1 MTASISPVIVEQVFP
16 NPVHEVWEAIT
27 RLGSM
32 RQWFFEDI
40 PAFEP
45 QVGFQTRF
53 NVVANGK
60 NFEHRWKIVEAD
72 APYQIKYHWSYTEYP
87 GVGYVTFTLQEDG
100 ANWTKLVL
108 QNEGLESFPQDMPE
122 FSRASCQAGWEYF
135 IQGRLKIFLS
145 ATT

>member
-1 MTASISPVIVEQVFP
+1 MTASTLPVQVEQVFP
-16 NPVHEVWEAIT
+16 NPIPELWEAIT

-45 QVGFQTRF
+45 RVGFKTQF
-53 NVVANGK
+53 SVVANGK
-60 NFEHRWKIVEAD
+60 NFEHCWEILEVEA
-72 APYQIKYHWSYTEYP
+72 PYKIKYHWSYTEYP
-87 GVGYVTFTLQEDG
+87 GVGYVTFELKDDG
-100 ANWTKLVL
+100 GWTKLIL
-108 QNEGLESFPQDMPE
+108 QNEGLESFPEDMPE
-122 FSRASCQAGWEYF
+122 FSRESCQAGWEYF